1 MKKSISMLLVGTLL
15 GGTVAGLAGCQMKN
29 PNNKFDAD
37 KTQLFVGNYNGGVG
51 DKWLTSVVE
60 RFEKEYENYELNGKT
75 GVQVILDSDKDCSGK
90 TLGGTLNGDP
100 NEVYFTQQVN
110 YEQFV
115 GDGLIRD
122 ITGLVT
128 AQNAKDGN
136 KKIVDK
142 FYDADKE
149 NLAVNGKYYAIPHY
163 EWYAGLT
170 YDAYMFES
178 EKLYFAD
185 TIATDGTRD
194 FVINNNT
201 KKSCGPDGIYNTY
214 DDGLPSSYQE
224 FYKMLDKVKT
234 KGYAMVFSGEQTHYS
249 HMLPTALYTN
259 YMGVDGVNVN
269 LNFDSNGKEL
279 EVIKSFSGNTPNIT
293 KEVISEANGN
303 QYLIN
308 NQAGIYYGLELASK
322 IFADSNSYY
331 PDSASGSFSFISAQ
345 EAFLESGLSGGKRIA
360 MFIEGSY
367 WYNEAVS
374 YGTVDRVKEDYVL
387 FATQKD
393 PRFMPLPQQYSGT
406 VTEGNGGAP
415 VLVDGASSYAFIN
428 ATIKA
433 DKVDLA
439 EKFLAFCYTDEELV
453 NFTKNSSGTIRALNY
468 DYASVNDELS
478 GFGKSV
484 FEMRLAAKNAG
495 TFIRE
500 SSNHPTYIKYKPS
513 FSLDTA
519 YTWLSSPNCGNGYS
533 HLWTAVY
540 QGKKSAQDYFKG
552 MWISESD
559 WNTLYK

>member
-1 MKKSISMLLVGTLL
+1 MKKSISMLLVGAVL
-15 GGTVAGLAGCQMKN
+15 GSTVVGLAGCQIKN
-29 PNNKFDAD
+29 PNNKFDED

-90 TLGGTLNGDP
+90 TLGGTLKGDP

-122 ITGLVT
+122 ITGLIT
-128 AQNAKDGN
+128 AQNPKDGN

-142 FYDADKE
+142 LYDADKE
-149 NLAVNGKYYAIPHY
+149 NLSVNGKYYAIPHY

-170 YDAYMFES
+170 YDAYMFSS
-178 EKLYFAD
+178 ENLYFAD

-194 FVINNNT
+194 FVVNKNT
-201 KKSCGPDGIYNTY
+201 KKSCGPDGKYNTY

-249 HMLPTALYTN
+249 HMLPTSLYAN

-279 EVIKSFSGNTPNIT
+279 EVIKSFSGNTPNVT

-308 NQAGIYYGLELASK
+308 NQAGIYYGLELAAK
-322 IFADSNSYY
+322 IFGDSNSYY
-331 PDSASGSFSFISAQ
+331 PDSSSGSFSFISAQ

-360 MFIEGSY
+360 MFIDGSY

-387 FATQKD
+387 FTTQKD
-393 PRFMPLPQQYSGT
+393 PKFMPLPQQYSGT

-415 VLVDGASSYAFIN
+415 VLVDVASSYAFIN
-428 ATIKA
+428 ATTKA
-433 DKVDLA
+433 EKVDLA

-453 NFTKNSSGTIRALNY
+453 NFTKNTSGTIRAVNY
-468 DYASVNDELS
+468 DYASVEDELS

-484 FEMRLAAKNAG
+484 FEMRLAAKEAG
-495 TFIRE
+495 SFVRE
-500 SSNHPTYIKYKPS
+500 SSKHPTYIKHKAS

-519 YTWLSSPNCGNGYS
+519 YTWLSSPNCGKGYS

-540 QGKKSAQDYFKG
+540 QGNKSAQDYFKG
-552 MWISESD
+552 MWITADD
-559 WNTLYK
+559 WNRLYK

>member
-29 PNNKFDAD
+29 PNNKFDED

-60 RFEKEYENYELNGKT
+60 RFEKEYANYELNGKT

-128 AQNAKDGN
+128 AQNAKDGG

-170 YDAYMFES
+170 YDAYMFQS

-185 TIATDGTRD
+185 EMDTDGTRK
-194 FVINNNT
+194 FVVNNNT
-201 KKSCGPDGIYNTY
+201 KKSCGPDGKYDTY

-249 HMLPTALYTN
+249 HMLPTALYAN

-293 KEVISEANGN
+293 KEVISEEKGN

-322 IFADSNSYY
+322 IFADANSYY

-428 ATIKA
+428 ATIKEE
-433 DKVDLA
+433 KVDLA

-484 FEMRLAAKNAG
+484 FEMRLAAKEAG

>member
-1 MKKSISMLLVGTLL
+1 
-15 GGTVAGLAGCQMKN
+15 
-29 PNNKFDAD
+29 
-37 KTQLFVGNYNGGVG
+37 
-51 DKWLTSVVE
+51 
-60 RFEKEYENYELNGKT
+60 
-75 GVQVILDSDKDCSGK
+75 
-90 TLGGTLNGDP
+90 
-100 NEVYFTQQVN
+100 
-110 YEQFV
+110 
-115 GDGLIRD
+115 
-122 ITGLVT
+122 
-128 AQNAKDGN
+128 
-136 KKIVDK
+136 
-142 FYDADKE
+142 
-149 NLAVNGKYYAIPHY
+149 
-163 EWYAGLT
+163 
-170 YDAYMFES
+170 
-178 EKLYFAD
+178 
-185 TIATDGTRD
+185 
-194 FVINNNT
+194 
-201 KKSCGPDGIYNTY
+201 
-214 DDGLPSSYQE
+214 SYQE
-224 FYKMLDKVKT
+224 FYKMLDKVKM

-484 FEMRLAAKNAG
+484 FEMRLAAKEAG

-552 MWISESD
+552 MWITADD
-559 WNTLYK
+559 WIRLYK

>member
-1 MKKSISMLLVGTLL
+1 MKKSISMLLVGALL
-15 GGTVAGLAGCQMKN
+15 GGTVAGLAGCQIKN
-29 PNNKFDAD
+29 PNNKFDED

-170 YDAYMFES
+170 YDAYMFQS

-201 KKSCGPDGIYNTY
+201 KKSCGPDGKYNTY

-249 HMLPTALYTN
+249 HMLPTALYAN

-293 KEVISEANGN
+293 KEVISEEKGN

-322 IFADSNSYY
+322 IFADANSYY

-345 EAFLESGLSGGKRIA
+345 EAFLESGLSGDKRIA

-374 YGTVDRVKEDYVL
+374 YGTVDRIKEDYVL

-484 FEMRLAAKNAG
+484 FEMRLAAKEAG

-559 WNTLYK
+559 WKTLYK

>member
-1 MKKSISMLLVGTLL
+1 MKKLISTVLAGTFISASLVGL
-15 GGTVAGLAGCQMKN
+15 VGCRLEN
-29 PNNKFDAD
+29 PNNIIDAD
-37 KTQLFVGNYNGGVG
+37 KVQLYVANYNGGIG
-51 DKWLTSVVE
+51 DKWLYSVKE
-60 RFEKEYENYELNGKT
+60 RFEEEYSDYQLDGKT
-75 GVQVILDSDKDCSGK
+75 GVQVILDSDKDCGGK
-90 TLGGTLNGDP
+90 TLSGTIGGDP

-128 AQNAKDGN
+128 AQNAEDGN

-142 FYDADKE
+142 FYDSDKE
-149 NLAVNGKYYAIPHY
+149 NLSVDGKYYAIPHY
-163 EWYAGLT
+163 EFYVGLT

-185 TIATDGTRD
+185 TIAADGTRD
-194 FVINNNT
+194 FIINKNT
-201 KKSCGPDGIYNTY
+201 KKSCGPDGKYNTY

-249 HMLPTALYTN
+249 HMLPTALYAN
-259 YMGVDGVNVN
+259 YVGVDGVNVN
-269 LNFDSNGKEL
+269 LNFNSNGKEL
-279 EVIKSFSGNTPNIT
+279 EVIKSFSGTKPNIT
-293 KEVISEANGN
+293 KEVISEENGN

-308 NQAGIYYGLELASK
+308 NQAGIYYGLELAAK
-322 IFADSNSYY
+322 IFGDPSYYY

-360 MFIEGSY
+360 MFIDGSY

-374 YGTVDRVKEDYVL
+374 YGTVDRIAEDYVL

-393 PRFMPLPQQYSGT
+393 PRFMPLPRQYSGT
-406 VTEGNGGAP
+406 VTEGNGATP

-428 ATIKA
+428 ATTKPE
-433 DKVDLA
+433 KVDLA
-439 EKFLAFCYTDEELV
+439 EKFLAFCYTDEELI
-453 NFTKNSSGTIRALNY
+453 NFTKNSGGTIRAVNY
-468 DYASVNDELS
+468 DYASVESELS

-484 FEMRLAAKNAG
+484 FQMRLAAKEGG
-495 TFIRE
+495 TFVRE
-500 SSNHPTYIKYKPS
+500 SSTHPTYIKHKGS

-519 YTWLSSPNCGNGYS
+519 YTWLSSPNCGNGYN

-540 QGKKSAQDYFKG
+540 QGGKSAQDYFKG
-552 MWISESD
+552 MWITESD